1 MADMIFKTRTE
12 IAQTQLR
19 EFRNRK
25 LEETDWWILKG
36 NPTQKQLDYRQE
48 LRDIPENQT
57 PKWNQLNDDGPSNI
71 TWPTKPE

>member
-1 MADMIFKTRTE
+1 MADMTFKTGTE
-12 IAQTQLR
+12 IAQAQLR

-36 NPTQKQLDYRQE
+36 NPTQEQLDYRQE

-71 TWPTKPE
+71 TWPTTPE

>member
-1 MADMIFKTRTE
+1 MADMTFKTGTE
-12 IAQTQLR
+12 IAQAQLR

-36 NPTQKQLDYRQE
+36 NPTQEQLDYRQE